1 MTLGE
6 LRELVTAGEGER
18 LELKETTGQ
27 RTEACK
33 ALCAFL
39 NKDGGSVV
47 FGATD
52 QGDVRGQQV
61 SDRTKRELSEV
72 FGRFEPAADIGMEF
86 VEVGGGREAIVCRV
100 EKGPGRPYVWEGR
113 AYKRVQSTTV
123 TMPQEE
129 YERMLSD
136 RKGFQS
142 DWELQINPALSMED
156 LDLEEIRKTA
166 RMGIGAGRVPETPDT
181 GNAEALLD
189 GFKVRTAD
197 GLRNAAAVLFC
208 KPETD
213 YAQCMMR
220 LARFKGTDK
229 SLFIDNKQVTGNIF
243 RLLDA
248 GMAFCFDHLAL
259 SGRVVGLLRE
269 ERLEVPVAAL
279 REALVNALAHRLYVR
294 RGTSVSLAIYDDRVE
309 IANPGAFPPGRTS
322 EDFEKGTESEPRN
335 PVIARVLYL
344 RKMLESW
351 GRGIKLMVDE
361 CNKAGLPKPLI
372 ESDGRFVWVIFSRPA
387 RMGEAPEVAA
397 NTAEVAVKN
406 PQVAVKDPEVAVNPP
421 EMASNGALQS
431 SIQERVRQLCEIL
444 LTGARADIRRN
455 AEAVLLLIAQNDS
468 MTLQAIEEKTGLPDR
483 TVRNAITLLKRRDV
497 LSRSG
502 SARRGRWIVHWQNAK
517 DTEIG

>member
-6 LRELVTAGEGER
+6 LRLLVASGEGER

-33 ALCAFL
+33 ALCSFL
-39 NKDGGSVV
+39 NKDGGVVV

-52 QGDVRGQQV
+52 RGEVRGQQV

-72 FGRFEPAADIGMEF
+72 FGRFEPAADIGLEF

-123 TMPQEE
+123 AMPQEE
-129 YERMLSD
+129 YERILSE

-142 DWELQINPALSMED
+142 DWELQVNPALSMDD
-156 LDLEEIRKTA
+156 LDAEEIRKTA
-166 RMGIGAGRVPETPDT
+166 RMGVEAGRLPETTDT
-181 GNAEALLD
+181 GNVAALLD
-189 GFKVRTAD
+189 GFKARTPE

-208 KPETD
+208 KPDTD
-213 YAQCMMR
+213 YAQCLLR

-229 SLFIDNKQVTGNIF
+229 SVFLDNKQVTGNIF

-259 SGRVVGLLRE
+259 SGKVVGLYRE

-279 REALVNALAHRLYVR
+279 REALVNALVHRLYVR
-294 RGTSVSLAIYDDRVE
+294 RGTSVSLAIYDDRIE
-309 IANPGAFPPGRTS
+309 IANPGSFPPGWTAA
-322 EDFEKGTESEPRN
+322 DLEKGSASEPRN

-351 GRGIKLMVDE
+351 GRGIKLMRDE
-361 CNKAGLPKPLI
+361 CEKADLPKPAI
-372 ESDGRFVWVIFSRPA
+372 ESDGRFVQVVFARPKRA
-387 RMGEAPEVAA
+387 ETGAENSDELAPKPVELAPNDDNLHRSGEEVAPNNGEPA
-397 NTAEVAVKN
+397 LMAERIETAI
-406 PQVAVKDPEVAVNPP
+406 
-421 EMASNGALQS
+421 GCALQD
-431 SIQERVRQLCEIL
+431 
-444 LTGARADIRRN
+444 ARADNRRN
-455 AEAVLLLIAQNDS
+455 AAAVLAELIRDDGT
-468 MTLQAIEEKTGLPDR
+468 TLRGIATRTGLSLR
-483 TVRNAITLLKRRDV
+483 TVNNSISLLKSHGLLARE
-497 LSRSG
+497 G
-502 SARRGRWIVHWQNAK
+502 TARRGRWLVLWVDK
-517 DTEIG
+517 TKPE